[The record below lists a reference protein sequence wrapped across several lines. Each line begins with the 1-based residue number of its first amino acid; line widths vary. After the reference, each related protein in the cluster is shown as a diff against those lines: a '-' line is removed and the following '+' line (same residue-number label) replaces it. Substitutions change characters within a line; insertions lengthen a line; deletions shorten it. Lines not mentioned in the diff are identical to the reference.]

1 MRTNRLLWFA
11 VILALVTLAQSAG
24 GQAPGGDVFAL
35 LRAIDH
41 AVAQEAWPGFRVS
54 NWPIAVFDGKQTLL
68 LRHPSPPNGFKPL
81 PGRPGIFACA
91 GRYPAIAGN
100 STVDIE
106 GVRTATVIATPG
118 SAREST
124 LLACVEELF
133 HVFWL
138 RRHTSFRPNEM
149 ARYAYPAKDPGNLR
163 RRLAEDE
170 ALARALETGETSQAT
185 TWAAAALQ
193 IRHEREA
200 LLTADDRAFETGLE
214 MMEGTANYVARV
226 VVGLKGAE
234 TASRLRAQRPAD
246 QLRWR
251 FYDSG
256 AAICLLLD
264 RLQSDWKA
272 RIDNEPEQTTLA
284 LLEAAVTRAGARPAD
299 FSAIEMVRFENG
311 AATAIAELSAR
322 QTRLREELQGRG
334 GPRVVVEIAGN
345 GEPFR
350 VTRFDPI
357 NLLVL
362 DAGEVVH
369 PRYITLSNAAG
380 TVEVTNPAYARG
392 SFGGIVA
399 LTCPA
404 GRHPLGEGIRSFTI
418 VGLRGEPKVDRR
430 AGQLRVETEGVR
442 IALKNAEVR
451 AEGDTL
457 RIGVAR
463 SGADP
468 RK

>member
-1 MRTNRLLWFA
+1 
-11 VILALVTLAQSAG
+11 
-24 GQAPGGDVFAL
+24 
-35 LRAIDH
+35 
-41 AVAQEAWPGFRVS
+41 
-54 NWPIAVFDGKQTLL
+54 
-68 LRHPSPPNGFKPL
+68 
-81 PGRPGIFACA
+81 
-91 GRYPAIAGN
+91 
-100 STVDIE
+100 
-106 GVRTATVIATPG
+106 
-118 SAREST
+118 
-124 LLACVEELF
+124 
-133 HVFWL
+133 VFWL
-138 RRHTSFRPNEM
+138 RRHTNFRPNEM
-149 ARYAYPAKDPGNLR
+149 ARYAYPVKDPGNLR
-163 RRLAEDE
+163 RKLAEDE
-170 ALARALETGETSQAT
+170 ALARALETEDASHAAA
-185 TWAAAALQ
+185 WAAAALQ
-193 IRHEREA
+193 VRHERNA

-226 VVGLKGAE
+226 VVGLKSAE

-251 FYDSG
+251 YYDSG

-272 RIDNEPEQTTLA
+272 RIDDKPEHTTLA
-284 LLEAAVTRAGARPAD
+284 LLEAAVTRAGARRAD

-322 QTRLREELQGRG
+322 QTQLREELQRRA
-334 GPRVVVEIAGN
+334 GPRVVVEIASGE
-345 GEPFR
+345 EPFR

-380 TVEVTNPAYARG
+380 TVEVTNPAYTRG

-399 LTCPA
+399 LTRPA
-404 GRHPLGEGIRSFTI
+404 GRQPLGEGIRSMTI

-430 AGQLRVETEGVR
+430 EGQLRVEAEGVR
-442 IALKNAEVR
+442 IALKNADVR
-451 AEGDTL
+451 TEGDTL
-457 RIGVAR
+457 RISVAGGEAGR
-463 SGADP
+463 

>member
-1 MRTNRLLWFA
+1 
-11 VILALVTLAQSAG
+11 
-24 GQAPGGDVFAL
+24 
-35 LRAIDH
+35 
-41 AVAQEAWPGFRVS
+41 
-54 NWPIAVFDGKQTLL
+54 
-68 LRHPSPPNGFKPL
+68 
-81 PGRPGIFACA
+81 
-91 GRYPAIAGN
+91 
-100 STVDIE
+100 
-106 GVRTATVIATPG
+106 
-118 SAREST
+118 
-124 LLACVEELF
+124 
-133 HVFWL
+133 
-138 RRHTSFRPNEM
+138 
-149 ARYAYPAKDPGNLR
+149 
-163 RRLAEDE
+163 
-170 ALARALETGETSQAT
+170 
-185 TWAAAALQ
+185 
-193 IRHEREA
+193 
-200 LLTADDRAFETGLE
+200 
-214 MMEGTANYVARV
+214 
-226 VVGLKGAE
+226 
-234 TASRLRAQRPAD
+234 
-246 QLRWR
+246 
-251 FYDSG
+251 
-256 AAICLLLD
+256 
-264 RLQSDWKA
+264 
-272 RIDNEPEQTTLA
+272 
-284 LLEAAVTRAGARPAD
+284 
-299 FSAIEMVRFENG
+299 
-311 AATAIAELSAR
+311 
-322 QTRLREELQGRG
+322 
-334 GPRVVVEIAGN
+334 VVEIGS
-345 GEPFR
+345 GEEPFR